1 MSESSTSN
9 ELPAS
14 ISSLAGSTTG
24 QQIPRKWN
32 EPSSGLAFVLPPFR
46 SATEF
51 PRAPK
56 SQQLPSLYVDCFQA
70 LQDAN
75 TARRTH
81 KRRMD
86 ARKQVIQAVRL
97 EIARVEQDF
106 ALEAATRARL
116 HSMNFRLLS
125 ALQEMDDLAGDMYEV
140 VHAAHRV
147 PRGKLG
153 RLIESIKALIHQWR
167 SLKRRQREEMASLT
181 STEHYGEQ

>member
-1 MSESSTSN
+1 
-9 ELPAS
+9 
-14 ISSLAGSTTG
+14 
-24 QQIPRKWN
+24 
-32 EPSSGLAFVLPPFR
+32 
-46 SATEF
+46 
-51 PRAPK
+51 
-56 SQQLPSLYVDCFQA
+56 
-70 LQDAN
+70 
-75 TARRTH
+75 
-81 KRRMD
+81 MD

-106 ALEAATRARL
+106 ALEAATRVRL
-116 HSMNFRLLS
+116 HSMNLRLLS